1 MRNSKIAIV
10 IPFYSAEK
18 HIIDVVSQIPN
29 FVDTLIVV
37 DDKSPDVFPEKLVL
51 DHLNNQVKLVCLKNN
66 KNLGVGGAT
75 IQGFLYAINNDFQ
88 IVIKVDADNQMDLKY
103 LPDLIEP
110 LQKEK
115 VQMTKGNRFKDINA
129 LSKMPFVRR
138 MGNLMLSFIT
148 KMATGY
154 WNNFD
159 PTNGYFAIQ
168 VNTLKK
174 INFNN
179 LSNRYFFE
187 TSLLS
192 EMYFTHAIIKDIPMP
207 AIYADEKSQMQLWK
221 IPFEFSFKLIK
232 LFFKRIVKQYFLYDF
247 NIGSVYLFF
256 GLPLFLF
263 GITYGIYNWIYY
275 YVNEILAPTGTIMI
289 VTLSIILGFQ
299 MLLQAIQF
307 DISQAPKANEEN

>member
-1 MRNSKIAIV
+1 MRNDKTAII
-10 IPFYSAEK
+10 IPYYNARK
-18 HIIDVVSQIPN
+18 HIIDVVSQIPD
-29 FVDTLIVV
+29 FIDALIIV

-51 DHLNNQVKLVCLKNN
+51 ENLNNQVKFVYLKNDR
-66 KNLGVGGAT
+66 NLGVGGAT
-75 IQGFLYAINNDFQ
+75 IHGFLYAIKNDFQ

-110 LQKEK
+110 LKK
-115 VQMTKGNRFKDINA
+115 GKIQMAKGNRFRDIKA
-129 LSKMPFVRR
+129 LSKMPFARR
-138 MGNLMLSFIT
+138 IGNLMLSFIT

-168 VNTLKK
+168 INTLKK

-192 EMYFTHAIIKDIPMP
+192 EMYFTGAKIKDISMP
-207 AIYADEKSQMQLWK
+207 AIYANEKSQMQLWK
-221 IPFEFSFKLIK
+221 IPFEFSFKLMK
-232 LFFKRIVKQYFLYDF
+232 LFIKRIVKQYFLYDF

-256 GLPLFLF
+256 GVPLFFF
-263 GITYGIYNWIYY
+263 GITYGVYNWIYY
-275 YVNEILAPTGTIMI
+275 YFKKMLAPTGTIMI
-289 VTLSIILGFQ
+289 ITLSIILGFQ